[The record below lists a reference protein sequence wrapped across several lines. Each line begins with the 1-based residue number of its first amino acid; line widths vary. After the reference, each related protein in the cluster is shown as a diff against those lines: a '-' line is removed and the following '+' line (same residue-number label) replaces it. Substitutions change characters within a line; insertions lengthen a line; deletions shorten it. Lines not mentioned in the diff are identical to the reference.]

1 MVRFKQAIQ
10 WLVVIGLTV
19 TLWLPVTS
27 YAQAPSRVV
36 INYPELIDLE
46 DALQLGLYFTITDSA
61 GRVVPDARVQSARI
75 LTDDGVTH
83 DAEVEQPSTPFYIT
97 LVLDASGSM
106 AGAAEAMRQ
115 AAIQAIND
123 VPEQARFSVIRFNQD
138 IDLLQDFTEDRNRA
152 INAIGDV
159 QPVNLSGTCL
169 YDAAYEAIDR
179 LSDAPQ
185 GRRAIIL
192 FTDGRDE
199 TAQGD
204 PCSRHVY
211 DDVVTFA
218 NTADSRVPIH
228 TIGLS
233 SSQQGINANELR
245 NLASGTGGLAAIGD
259 QEALPDLFQQIMD
272 ALKSQWLA
280 KMVYYP
286 LRGTHTA
293 TLTVTLED
301 GTVLQ
306 PASVTFEVVRDFQV
320 PITPSPTPTPII
332 VDLEIESATVDLE
345 QELVFLQVAVQG
357 EQVISEYR
365 FRFFDADTNL
375 ELANLIVPAPLPS
388 PVVVPADELRGD
400 IRVEMRAFDRNGN
413 LISWPGERE
422 NVEDRVSY
430 EFAYIRATPTPP
442 PATQTAIP
450 IGVELNSIAYDR
462 PTDTITLDLSLTGQ
476 DQMGSLEINIF
487 DADTNLRINVFNTD
501 PAETVQIK
509 ADGLEP
515 QQDYAI
521 TVIAQNAS
529 GQNLA
534 RSNQQKFT
542 YTPLLTPTPTPEPTA
557 TSTATPKPIAVSIG
571 SVGIDESTDEIV
583 IGILTEDQDRIDS
596 FELQLRDSET
606 GLVVGEF
613 IHTPPPYDTIR
624 IPLRNITAG
633 EYTAILRAF
642 GLGGTLLIEASPL
655 NFAYSPPPTP
665 TPVPTAT
672 PSPTPTPTPA
682 PGFVERVTDSV
693 RDNPLVTLVVAVIG
707 FALLAVLLLLIRPR
721 KKPQTGTDFLSAQT
735 GFYQMP
741 SAEGAKPD
749 AAASGKPQAPSG
761 AGAEATMVQPAG
773 TPDATDIFP
782 GAFPPLATLIVHRSP
797 AADRLGPS
805 VPITSVPFHIGR
817 GQEGNDLMLDE
828 DTSVSR
834 NHAVIQFEKGQFFI
848 VDQGSSN
855 GTAVDSTRLTPQT
868 PFPLHDGARIIFGKN
883 TEITFEI
890 TDSGPDSGPGRD
902 PDDDPDK
909 TDYVRIS

>member
-1 MVRFKQAIQ
+1 MIRFKQTIP
-10 WLVVIGLTV
+10 WLIVIGLAV
-19 TLWLPVTS
+19 TLWLPATS

-36 INYPELIDLE
+36 INYPELTDLE
-46 DALQLGLYFTITDSA
+46 DALQLGLYFTITDNA

-75 LTDDGVTH
+75 LTDDGATH
-83 DAEVEQPSTPFYIT
+83 DAAVEQPNTPFYIT

-123 VPEQARFSVIRFNQD
+123 APEQARFSIIRFNQN

-159 QPVNLSGTCL
+159 KPVNLSGTCL
-169 YDAAYEAIDR
+169 YDAAYDAIDR

-218 NTADSRVPIH
+218 NSANSRVPIH

-233 SSQQGINANELR
+233 SNQQGINASELR
-245 NLASGTGGLAAIGD
+245 NLASSTGGLSAIGD
-259 QEALPDLFQQIMD
+259 QETLPELFKQIMD

-280 KMVYYP
+280 TIVFYP

-320 PITPSPTPTPII
+320 PITPSPTATPI
-332 VDLEIESATVDLE
+332 VVSLEIESATVDLD
-345 QELVFLQVAVQG
+345 QELVLLQVAVQG
-357 EQVISEYR
+357 EQIIGEYR

-375 ELANLIVPAPLPS
+375 ELANFVVPAPLPS
-388 PVVVPADELRGD
+388 PVVVPADELRGK
-400 IRVEMRAFDRNGN
+400 IRVELRAFDRDGN
-413 LISWPGERE
+413 LISWPGERD
-422 NVEDRVSY
+422 NVEDRVTY
-430 EFAYIRATPTPP
+430 EFSYVRPTPTPP
-442 PATQTAIP
+442 PATQTVIP
-450 IGVELNSIAYDR
+450 IGVELNSIAYNRD
-462 PTDTITLDLSLTGQ
+462 TDTITLDLSLTGQ

-487 DADTNLRINVFNTD
+487 DADTNLRVNVYNTD
-501 PAETVQIK
+501 PAETIQIK
-509 ADGLEP
+509 AEGLEP
-515 QQDYAI
+515 QKDYAI

-529 GQNLA
+529 GQNLT

-542 YTPLLTPTPTPEPTA
+542 YTPLLTPTPSPEPTA
-557 TSTATPKPIAVSIG
+557 SRTPTPKPMAVSIG

-596 FELQLRDSET
+596 FELQLRDSQT
-606 GLVVGEF
+606 GLVVGDF

-642 GLGGTLLIEASPL
+642 GPGGTLLIEASPL

-665 TPVPTAT
+665 TPVPSST
-672 PSPTPTPTPA
+672 PLPTPTPTPT
-682 PGFVERVTDSV
+682 PGIIERVSDSV
-693 RDNPLVTLVVAVIG
+693 RDKPLLTVVVALIG
-707 FALLAVLLLLIRPR
+707 FALLIVLVLLIRPR
-721 KKPQTGTDFLSAQT
+721 KKPKTGTDFLSAQT

-741 SAEGAKPD
+741 SAGDAKPEKS
-749 AAASGKPQAPSG
+749 APGKPRAPAGS
-761 AGAEATMVQPAG
+761 GAEATAMQPSSDPG
-773 TPDATDIFP
+773 ATDIFP
-782 GAFPPLATLIVHRSP
+782 GAFPPLATLVVVRSP
-797 AADRLGPS
+797 AAGRLGPS
-805 VPITSVPFHIGR
+805 VPITSVPFRIGR
-817 GQEGNDLMLDE
+817 GHEGNDLTLDE

-834 NHAVIQFEKGQFFI
+834 NHATIQFEKGQFFI
-848 VDQGSSN
+848 ADQGSSN
-855 GTAVDSTRLTPQT
+855 GTMVDSTRLTSHT
-868 PFPLHDGARIIFGKN
+868 PFPLHDGARITFGKN
-883 TEITFEI
+883 TEVTFNV
-890 TDSGPDSGPGRD
+890 TDSGPGPGSGPS
-902 PDDDPDK
+902 DDPDK